1 MERLLKNLYA
11 VGVKALSFAP
21 SFAGRAFL
29 LRRKNRQHAHLQLGF
44 DRGGGGGGGGRASRA
59 GIHRSAISE
68 PFSSSHAVTR
78 LSV

>member
-44 DRGGGGGGGGRASRA
+44 DRGGGGGGRASRA

>member
-44 DRGGGGGGGGRASRA
+44 DRGGGGRASRA